1 MPYYI
6 EKDNTKCKSGWAVTG
21 ATGVVHG
28 CHTTKASAI
37 KQAVAISLSTDEPF
51 AGERAAV
58 GELSIGD
65 YVTWDEENPMAL
77 GEVEMVVNTLAA
89 IRIYEQD
96 NGVFSPTEDLV
107 ITNIMKLKRIPR
119 PDMVAEKISDEEPNT
134 APSSDLPDNYR
145 PALAKD
151 VPEGRACGNC
161 YFYDESR
168 VNEAGDKA
176 WCEQWDAFVDGSY
189 YCNSWQPAEEGRAA
203 PDALSVG
210 DFVSWNSSGGRASG
224 RIVRI
229 VRNGQINVPN
239 SSFTITGTQDDPAA
253 LIALYREN
261 ADGYQETPTRV
272 GHKFSTLTKIDSLER
287 SESRA
292 VNLAPPAFMRAA
304 ARRGLVLYEQGK
316 GGDGLVDA
324 TIREARAMAAGNV
337 TADKWVRIAAWIAR
351 HMPDLDAPQ
360 NSNSSDPN
368 YPGPG
373 LVAHLLWGSGPSKRR
388 AQRTMAYAERIVARL
403 EAESARGNNMLTKEQ
418 RINTANF
425 EVRQTGN
432 GMTFSGYAAIF
443 DSPSEPLPFIERI
456 AAGAF
461 RKTLQS
467 RNEIKLL
474 WNHDSSQILGSLRA
488 GTLRVTEDAYG
499 LKVEADLPDTQLGRD
514 TATLLRRG
522 DVNAMSFGFSVPKG
536 GDTWSVDGT
545 ERTLKSVRL
554 FEVSI
559 VGSPAYTATAGTAT
573 VRSFDKLALRSQVD
587 EDTLSDV
594 MLKLE
599 EGQDLTEEE
608 AAIIS
613 EAVNAL
619 TPKIEQEVVA
629 EEPTIEQLE
638 SNLLE
643 LKRKQLELIKKKV
656 L

>member
-1 MPYYI
+1 MPYFI
-6 EKDNTKCKSGWAVTG
+6 TENSECPKWAVIKEDG
-21 ATGVVHG
+21 EVIA
-28 CHTTKASAI
+28 CHDSKESAI
-37 KQAVAISLSTDEPF
+37 EQMVAISLAEELEPG
-51 AGERAAV
+51 GERA
-58 GELSIGD
+58 L
-65 YVTWDEENPMAL
+65 
-77 GEVEMVVNTLAA
+77 
-89 IRIYEQD
+89 
-96 NGVFSPTEDLV
+96 
-107 ITNIMKLKRIPR
+107 
-119 PDMVAEKISDEEPNT
+119 PN
-134 APSSDLPDNYR
+134 NYR
-145 PALAKD
+145 PALAED

-161 YFYDESR
+161 YFFDESR
-168 VNEAGDKA
+168 VNEDGDKA
-176 WCEQWDAFVDGSY
+176 WCERWDAFVDGGN
-189 YCNSWQPAEEGRAA
+189 YCNAWESADEE
-203 PDALSVG
+203 
-210 DFVSWNSSGGRASG
+210 
-224 RIVRI
+224 
-229 VRNGQINVPN
+229 
-239 SSFTITGTQDDPAA
+239 
-253 LIALYREN
+253 E
-261 ADGYQETPTRV
+261 
-272 GHKFSTLTKIDSLER
+272 
-287 SESRA
+287 RA

-304 ARRGLVLYEQGK
+304 ARRGLKLYEEGF

-324 TIREARAMAAGNV
+324 TIREARAMVAGNV

-351 HMPDLDAPQ
+351 HMPDLDAPK
-360 NSNSSDPN
+360 NNNTSDPE

-388 AQRTMAYAERIVARL
+388 AARAMAYAQRIVDRL
-403 EAESARGNNMLTKEQ
+403 EAESERGKKMLLKEE
-418 RINTANF
+418 RINTATF
-425 EVRQTGN
+425 EVREQAE
-432 GMTFSGYAAIF
+432 GMTFSGYAAIW

-456 AAGAF
+456 QRGAF

-488 GTLRVTEDAYG
+488 GTMRLIEDAYG

-536 GDTWSVDGT
+536 GDTWNSDGT

-599 EGQDLTEEE
+599 EGQDLTEDE
-608 AAIIS
+608 AAVIS
-613 EAVNAL
+613 EAVKAL
-619 TPKIEQEVVA
+619 TPKT
-629 EEPTIEQLE
+629 EEPVVEAEVSVEELE
-638 SNLLE
+638 ANLLE